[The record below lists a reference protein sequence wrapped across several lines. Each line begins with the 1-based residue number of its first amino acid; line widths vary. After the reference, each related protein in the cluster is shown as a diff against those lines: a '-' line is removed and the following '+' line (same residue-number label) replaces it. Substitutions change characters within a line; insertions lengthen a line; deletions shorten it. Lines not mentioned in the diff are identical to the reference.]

1 MTMKNLANIFILG
14 IILNT
19 CIFSIS
25 YGQDLLQ
32 LINQNQTE
40 EEMVYPVY
48 DFEYIP
54 DFTYKEV
61 SQKVK
66 MMETDMPFDLNE
78 SIYGFVDY
86 FTVRNRAYTKMVLA
100 RKDTYFPLFEEVLA
114 RHNMPEDI
122 KFLAIIESGLNPKAK
137 SRVGA
142 MGLWQFMP
150 ATGRMFHMNANNDI
164 DERMDPELSTEAAA
178 KYLKSLYNMFGTW
191 ELALA
196 AYNCGPGN
204 VRKAI
209 RKSGGKK
216 TFWGVYDHLP
226 KETRSYVPQFQAMIY
241 VLRHADDH
249 NLILEE
255 ATFPIAYEKMRFNQE
270 LDLERLAEISGTC
283 IEDLERL
290 NPSILDR
297 RIPSSHRDLALRIP
311 KAKAQFLTDNKDWI
325 GDSLKIS
332 PSRMV
337 AVQEIKSIPTSSPTT
352 ASAANRVT
360 YKVKSGDA
368 LGKIAQN
375 YGTSVD
381 NLKKWN
387 NLSSNTI
394 KVGQVLHIY
403 NGKAPASF
411 NNNIA
416 SSESGKETTMGSN
429 TYTVQPGDSLWLI
442 SRKLDGVTI
451 DQIKKL
457 NNLNNNQIK
466 PGQKLII
473 G

>member
-1 MTMKNLANIFILG
+1 MKKLANIFILG

-19 CIFSIS
+19 CIFSLS
-25 YGQDLLQ
+25 YGQELIQLL
-32 LINQNQTE
+32 NQHQE
-40 EEMVYPVY
+40 AEEMVHPVY
-48 DFEYIP
+48 DFDYIP
-54 DFTYKEV
+54 DFTFKEV
-61 SQKVK
+61 SQKVR
-66 MMETDMPFDLNE
+66 MLETDMPFELNE
-78 SIYGFVDY
+78 TIYSFVDY

-114 RHNMPEDI
+114 RHNMPDDI

-150 ATGRMFHMNANNDI
+150 ATGRMFHMNANDDI
-164 DERMDPELSTEAAA
+164 DDRMDPELSTEAAA

-226 KETRSYVPQFQAMIY
+226 RETRSYVPQFQAMIY
-241 VLRHADDH
+241 VLRNADDH

-255 ATFPIAYEKMRFNQE
+255 ATFPIAYEKMKFNQE

-290 NPSILDR
+290 NPSILNR
-297 RIPSSHRDLALRIP
+297 KIPSSHRDLALRIP
-311 KAKAQFLTDNKDWI
+311 KAKAQYMAENKEWI

-337 AVQEIKSIPTSSPTT
+337 AVQETKPKPQTIAAAPTT
-352 ASAANRVT
+352 AVNRVT

-368 LGKIAQN
+368 LGKIAQSH
-375 YGTSVD
+375 GTTVD
-381 NLKKWN
+381 NIKKWN

-394 KVGQVLHIY
+394 KVGQVLQIH
-403 NGKAPASF
+403 NGKTPSNF

-416 SSESGKETTMGSN
+416 SSDSGKEAPIGSN

>member
-1 MTMKNLANIFILG
+1 MTMKNLAKIFILG

-19 CIFSIS
+19 CIFPIS

-32 LINQNQTE
+32 LLSQSEVE

-54 DFTYKEV
+54 DFNYKEV
-61 SQKVK
+61 SQKIKV
-66 MMETDMPFDLNE
+66 METDMPFDLNE
-78 SIYGFVDY
+78 SIYSFVDY

-150 ATGRMFHMNANNDI
+150 ATGRMFHMNANSDI

-226 KETRSYVPQFQAMIY
+226 RETRSYVPQFQAMIY

-255 ATFPIAYEKMRFNQE
+255 ATFPIAYEKMKFNQE
-270 LDLERLAEISGTC
+270 LDLEKLAEISGTC

-297 RIPSSHRDLALRIP
+297 KIPSSHRDLALRIP
-311 KAKAQFLTDNKDWI
+311 KTKAQFLTENKDWI

-337 AVQEIKSIPTSSPTT
+337 AVQETKALPQ
-352 ASAANRVT
+352 ASAAAANRIT

-375 YGTSVD
+375 YGTSVA
-381 NLKKWN
+381 NLKQWN
-387 NLSSNTI
+387 NLSSNNI
-394 KVGQVLHIY
+394 RVGQVLQIY
-403 NGKAPASF
+403 SGKAPSNF
-411 NNNIA
+411 EKNIA
-416 SSESGKETTMGSN
+416 SSDSGKEATMGTN